1 MASKPTVRSSHV
13 AAIGTLPKR
22 STGFA
27 ETALR
32 TGSVV
37 ASILTLVPIVGAVGM
52 GISYAMDYAANGVKA
67 SNEKTAIAEWY
78 RPQIARQLGIDPSR
92 VSARDLEL
100 AASVNPAI
108 HRAVEKINEERNSAN
123 TTTAMSAAAGGIASA
138 VIPGAGLVA
147 SVGKMA
153 AGMGGG
159 VVGSWLTSPDVL
171 KNPQVILERVIEQ
184 RASGRVITP
193 METFML
199 RVSQRDELQKAIKE
213 KTGREYYELSP
224 EQHGILM
231 QQFPRI
237 AGFAEKDAAYLNR
250 GGDARELMFVL
261 PERHWETR
269 VKQEAAR
276 VQGEPVRG

>member
-1 MASKPTVRSSHV
+1 MTAKPTVLSSHV
-13 AAIGTLPKR
+13 AAVVSKPKR
-22 STGFA
+22 MGSFA

-32 TGSVV
+32 TGSIV
-37 ASILTLVPIVGAVGM
+37 ASLLTLVPIVGAVGM

-67 SNEKTAIAEWY
+67 SNEKSAIAEWY

-92 VSARDLEL
+92 VTTRDLEL

-108 HRAVEKINEERNSAN
+108 HRAVEKINETRNSAN
-123 TTTAMSAAAGGIASA
+123 ATTAMSAAAGGIAST
-138 VIPGAGLVA
+138 VIPGAGLMA

-153 AGMGGG
+153 VGMGGG

-171 KNPQVILERVIEQ
+171 KNPQVILEHVIEQ
-184 RASGRVITP
+184 RAAGREITP
-193 METFML
+193 VETFML
-199 RVSQRDELQKAIKE
+199 RVSQRGELQKAIKE

-224 EQHGILM
+224 QQHGILM

-269 VKQEAAR
+269 VKQEATRA
-276 VQGEPVRG
+276 QSEPVRG